1 MTFAIYQIRD
11 TPESDI
17 FYDVSF
23 NDLVGSIDISDSI
36 IDLIKQIE
44 DKPIEEFHHCIFN
57 RFISVYDYYH
67 SVSSCTKVYEYEFID
82 TEDLQTNLRNLVQEH
97 HPELLI

>member
-23 NDLVGSIDISDSI
+23 NDLVGSLDISDSI
-36 IDLIKQIE
+36 IDIIEQIE
-44 DKPIEEFHHCIFN
+44 DRSLEEFHHCIFS

-67 SVSSCTKVYEYEFID
+67 FATSCTQVYEYEFID
-82 TEDLQTNLRNLVQEH
+82 TEDLQTNLRNLIQEQ